1 MHIQN
6 KTASGIKKRIQPQS
20 QNKKRLTAD
29 KKPKSLPSWRHS
41 KEMKGFPLNI
51 PPNAKRL
58 RLTFG
63 CQSSSLSDSLHSRFQ
78 IFLNTHFSRVWPL
91 FYSLITRNWP
101 LNWTELKR
109 FPVTGSLFHC
119 LISGFESSQ
128 SKGSRLGTPPPTYSK
143 VFFFFFL
150 VFFNSFQPFSFG
162 MYGSFWAVDSEKIQ
176 LAS

>member
-1 MHIQN
+1 
-6 KTASGIKKRIQPQS
+6 
-20 QNKKRLTAD
+20 
-29 KKPKSLPSWRHS
+29 
-41 KEMKGFPLNI
+41 MKGFPLNI

-63 CQSSSLSDSLHSRFQ
+63 CQSSSLSDSFHSRFQ
-78 IFLNTHFSRVWPL
+78 IFLNTHFSRVWPFFIPL
-91 FYSLITRNWP
+91 SRWIAETLP

-119 LISGFESSQ
+119 LISGFQSSR

-162 MYGSFWAVDSEKIQ
+162 MFGNFWAVDSEKIQ
-176 LAS
+176 FASETSKKHCKIKCEAKQPWW